1 MYEEKKQALKSTNK
15 KALDKLYRPS
25 IPTLFTHKPR
35 RRTNIPVSASQSRG
49 DTHFRRRFQRRSP
62 HHSGKLDAKAIKTIV
77 KETAQQLSAVE
88 GHSYTSTKLQ

>member
-1 MYEEKKQALKSTNK
+1 M
-15 KALDKLYRPS
+15 
-25 IPTLFTHKPR
+25 
-35 RRTNIPVSASQSRG
+35 G